1 MPPGYPQ
8 SCPPPTTPEPPQLD
22 AAALKSAVHRPAL
35 GCGAVPRA
43 AAAAWLRIALFMED
57 ILGRNNV
64 PLAALWERCVC
75 VSREAGSCGAF
86 PGSSGTS
93 PVA

>member
-1 MPPGYPQ
+1 MPTEL
-8 SCPPPTTPEPPQLD
+8 PTPTIPEPPQLD
-22 AAALKSAVHRPAL
+22 AAALKSAVHRPVL

-64 PLAALWERCVC
+64 PLVALWERCVC

-86 PGSSGTS
+86 PGPSGKS
-93 PVA
+93 PVG